1 MLARLAQRL
10 PFRLTV
16 FAILA
21 AVLVWPIL
29 PDAARLNEFRDVH
42 HLFFYERAAI
52 DTVLRYGEL
61 PLWNPYYCGGFDAVG
76 APQTRFLSPS
86 LLLGLVFGAERAEV
100 LTLFFFTLL
109 GMEGMYR
116 WLRLRVAHAGAA
128 MFVAPVFALSGQFA
142 VAYYRGWIQFLGF
155 HLVPWILYGVALAAR
170 RKVSGVAIASIA
182 FAWLIGFAG
191 FFAAPM
197 LAIAAVI
204 EAVRTMLEEPREKRL
219 ESFVMLAVTALFM
232 GAVSWMRLWPVAETL
247 AASPRIM
254 AGTPGHAPRMLLN
267 ALVGTLAVKDG
278 NTELVG
284 SFYVGSAF
292 LALVALGSQDRKSMR
307 ALAVVIVFVWLAE
320 GYGRSPSLFGW
331 VRQIPVFASLRY
343 PERFLWLAIL
353 FASEPAANALA
364 RVPMVG
370 EGKKWRML
378 AWVVLGGSLLYTI
391 GNELA
396 TFERVAKARMLGQ
409 VTQLEPPLPFRQARG
424 NRWYT
429 VHVHAAGLGSLS
441 CYETHRMPMSPLLR
455 GDLPAEE
462 YLAPTAVSGGAGKG
476 SEDAGSVKRTGW
488 SPNKVSMHVELSRP
502 ARVLVNQN
510 WAPGWHSSVG
520 TTVDHDGVIG
530 IDLPAGKTDV
540 VLAYHP
546 WPTFAG
552 FGVTCTAL
560 VMIGILLA
568 RQRSRGDLLSK
579 KERTTTAIAVVL
591 PWVLAG
597 AAYAGSPDPHY
608 APYVPTNPDRSPA
621 LVKADEEK
629 SIEGRPLGAQL
640 ELPLRVEAGRASPPD
655 ENSVVTIEVYLR
667 KTGTIPRSTTM
678 FVHMIRRKEGNPPL
692 EKDKEDFYN
701 ADHQVVG
708 GSFYLSDIPTGVLVR
723 DVFGLHTTDKTGKGT
738 WDVFVAFG
746 HVSGRGERVK
756 VTDPGKATIDTNR
769 VKVGEFVVP

>member
-1 MLARLAQRL
+1 MLPRLAQRL

-16 FAILA
+16 FAMIA
-21 AVLVWPIL
+21 AVLVYPL
-29 PDAARLNEFRDVH
+29 LADAGRINEFRDVH

-61 PLWNPYYCGGFDAVG
+61 PLWNPYFCGGFDAVG

-86 LLLGLVFGAERAEV
+86 LLLGLLFGAERAEV

-116 WLRLRVAHAGAA
+116 WLRLRVTNAA
-128 MFVAPVFALSGQFA
+128 AAVLVAPVFALSGQFA

-155 HLVPWILYGVALAAR
+155 HLVPWILFGVALAAR
-170 RKVSGVAIASIA
+170 RKFAGVAIASIG

-197 LAIAAVI
+197 LAIACAF
-204 EAVRTMLEEPREKRL
+204 EAIRTMIDEPRSKRF
-219 ESFVMLAVTALFM
+219 ESFMFLAITALFM
-232 GAVSWMRLWPVAETL
+232 GAVSWLRLWPVAETL

-254 AGTPGHAPRMLLN
+254 AGTPGHASRTLLN
-267 ALVGTLAVKDG
+267 ALVGELAVKDG
-278 NTELVG
+278 NTEMVG

-292 LALVALGSQDRKSMR
+292 LALVALGAQDRKSVR
-307 ALAVVIVFVWLAE
+307 ALALVIVFVWLAE
-320 GYGRSPSLFGW
+320 GYGRNPSLFGW

-343 PERFLWLAIL
+343 PERFLWLAIV

-370 EGKKWRML
+370 EGKKWRTL
-378 AWVVLGGSLLYTI
+378 AWLVLGGSLLYTI
-391 GNELA
+391 GNQLA
-396 TFERVAKARMLGQ
+396 TFERVAKARSMGQ
-409 VTQLEPPLPFRQARG
+409 ITQLEPPLPFRQSRG
-424 NRWYT
+424 NRWFT

-462 YLAPTAVSGGAGKG
+462 YLEKGSADAGKV
-476 SEDAGSVKRTGW
+476 ERKAW
-488 SPNKVSMHVELSRP
+488 SPNKITLHVELTKP

-520 TTVDHDGVIG
+520 TTTSHEGLIAV
-530 IDLPAGKTDV
+530 DLPAGPNEVT
-540 VLAYHP
+540 LSYRP

-552 FGVTCTAL
+552 FGVSITAL
-560 VMIGILLA
+560 LAIGFLVL
-568 RQRSRGDLLSK
+568 RERRRGDLFAT
-579 KERTTTAIAVVL
+579 KERISTAIAVAL
-591 PWVLAG
+591 PWIVAG
-597 AAYAGSPDPHY
+597 TAYAASPDPHY
-608 APYVPTNPDRSPA
+608 APHVPTNPSRAPA
-621 LVKADEEK
+621 LVKADEER
-629 SIEGRPLGAQL
+629 SIGATPLGAQL
-640 ELPLRVEAGRASPPD
+640 DLPLRVEAGRVDPID
-655 ENSVVTIEVYLR
+655 ENGVVKVAVYLR
-667 KTGTIPRSTTM
+667 KSGALPRSTTM
-678 FVHMIRRKEGNPPL
+678 FVHFVRRKEGNPPL
-692 EKDKEDFYN
+692 EKDRDKKDKEEFYN

-708 GSFYLSDIPTGVLVR
+708 GSFYLSDVPNGPMLR
-723 DVFGLHTTDKTGKGT
+723 DVFGLHVTDKTGRGT

-746 HVSGRGERVK
+746 HVSGRGARAK

-769 VKVGEFVVP
+769 VRIGEFVVP